1 MYLTTIAV
9 KNNDEKIK
17 NHIYSELES
26 IKREDMNITHE
37 EYIAGDTVFIR
48 CGLKEGFMA
57 KLKEP
62 RSCEDL
68 KYLLAEI
75 LCDVIINNYESK
87 ILKKIIK
94 EYYLYLSEYERNQIY
109 ESSIKILEAEDRC
122 KEGFYGQT
130 RRTRIIRKILN
141 YLNAEN
147 IIIIDGFV
155 NFRLNDYIKD
165 LSSIVEKAVESYITE
180 REYNE
185 FIKLLRYFVEI
196 QECKISTVHVMPSEN
211 RGYILM
217 DSEKKLIDYDCFEE
231 LSLELSDSDISVD
244 DLLISTLITI
254 APNRVVIHN
263 CEGFKNKEL
272 FRTISNVFYDR
283 IDSCKGCDLCSMFKT
298 NKELN

>member
-1 MYLTTIAV
+1 MYLTTIAI

-17 NHIYSELES
+17 NHIFSELES
-26 IKREDMNITHE
+26 IRKEDINITHE
-37 EYIAGDTVFIR
+37 EYTDGDTVFIR

-57 KLKEP
+57 KIMEP
-62 RSCEDL
+62 RTYEDL
-68 KYLLAEI
+68 KYSLAEI
-75 LCDVIINNYESK
+75 LCEVIINNYESK

-94 EYYLYLSEYERNQIY
+94 EYYLYLTEYERNQIY
-109 ESSIKILEAEDRC
+109 EATIKILAAEDGY
-122 KEGFYGQT
+122 KEGIYSQT
-130 RRTRIIRKILN
+130 RRTRIIRNILN

-147 IIIIDGFV
+147 MIIIDGFV

-165 LSSIVEKAVESYITE
+165 LSEIVEKAVEDYITE

-196 QECKISTVHVMPSEN
+196 QDCKINTVNIVPAEKG
-211 RGYILM
+211 GYL
-217 DSEKKLIDYDCFEE
+217 LIDSKKSPINCECFEE
-231 LSLELSDSDISVD
+231 LKAEIGDNDISYD

-254 APNRVVIHN
+254 APNKIIIHN

-272 FRTISNVFYDR
+272 FKTINNVFFDR
-283 IDSCKGCDLCSMFKT
+283 TETCTGCDLCGMLKI